1 MTTAIVA
8 PLLAGAGTAGFGVFG
23 PALAHRGRPATMAW
37 LLTLA
42 SLVAAAASS
51 VVLAMLVLPIV
62 GQDDTLADEFH
73 WSATVL
79 AKDSP
84 VGRGVAVAAAA
95 LLLVLLGRAVLVVVQ
110 GRRAARSA
118 RAHVRRLGSPAGGLV
133 VAEDTTIEAFAL
145 AGARVI
151 VATTGLLKM
160 LPPGER
166 KAVLEHERSHLVHRH
181 HTFVLVANA
190 ASALNPLLWRVPSSV
205 SYVAERWADEDA
217 AGATSRPLAAA
228 ALARVATAR
237 PARRPVPAIAAAAAV
252 ARRITALQALPPT
265 AQPAAFVVP
274 VLFVAAA
281 VIATAVTTDHMWDV
295 LRLATAADHHVLVHR
310 HLVHG

>member
-1 MTTAIVA
+1 VTTSIVA
-8 PLLAGAGTAGFGVFG
+8 PLLCGAGTAGFGLLG
-23 PALAHRGRPATMAW
+23 PALAHRGRPAATAW
-37 LLTLA
+37 LLTIA
-42 SLVAAAASS
+42 SCIAAVASTVA
-51 VVLAMLVLPIV
+51 LAMLALPLL

-84 VGRGVAVAAAA
+84 AGRSVAVSAAA
-95 LLLVLLGRAVLVVVQ
+95 LLLVLLGRAALVVVQ
-110 GRRAARSA
+110 RQRAARAA

-133 VAEDTTIEAFAL
+133 VAEDATLDAFAL

-166 KAVLEHERSHLVHRH
+166 RAVLEHERSHLVHRH
-181 HTFVLVANA
+181 HALVLVASA
-190 ASALNPLLWRVPSSV
+190 AAALNPLLWRVPASV
-205 SYVAERWADEDA
+205 GYVAERWADEDA
-217 AGATSRPLAAA
+217 AGATSRPVAAA
-228 ALARVATAR
+228 ALARVATAK
-237 PARRPVPAIAAAAAV
+237 PTRRPVAAIAAAAGV
-252 ARRITALQALPPT
+252 TRRISALQALPPT
-265 AQPAAFVVP
+265 AQPVAFVVP

-281 VIATAVTTDHMWDV
+281 VIATVVTTDHMWDV

-310 HLVHG
+310 HFGRG